1 MTRSHGAKSWTSEQ
15 NLISVTP
22 KKISSFFFIWSLL
35 AKTFK
40 NVQLHH
46 LCVNIVELSYWMCFR
61 SSSGI
66 VSIGNGIGISIGTC
80 TLVVISI
87 GIIIGVGIG
96 QDFVLENYM

>member
-1 MTRSHGAKSWTSEQ
+1 M
-15 NLISVTP
+15 
-22 KKISSFFFIWSLL
+22 

-46 LCVNIVELSYWMCFR
+46 LCVHIVELSYWMCFR
-61 SSSGI
+61 STSGI
-66 VSIGNGIGISIGTC
+66 VSIGNGIDISIGIGLGMSTC

-96 QDFVLENYM
+96 QDFVLEIYM